1 MGFLLCVIANPNI
14 MSCLGEGV
22 PRDVKPTIAGQE
34 LVSIGTDLQ
43 ELHQMLELGRIFR
56 SDVGSLTNE
65 VLRVLHTA
73 HSTVYIC
80 ITEARINDDG
90 TQDLAGRFQQQ
101 MTAISQIHHD
111 LHRGNILRIF
121 LQIQKLAQLKVGR

>member
-1 MGFLLCVIANPNI
+1 
-14 MSCLGEGV
+14 MSWLGERI

-65 VLRVLHTA
+65 VLRVLHTT
-73 HSTVYIC
+73 HPKVHIF
-80 ITEARINDDG
+80 ITEARIDD
-90 TQDLAGRFQQQ
+90 DRPYY
-101 MTAISQIHHD
+101 
-111 LHRGNILRIF
+111 
-121 LQIQKLAQLKVGR
+121 